1 MIRGTTPTISIDCGG
16 TDLTEWD
23 SVWLTFEYP
32 GGRLTK
38 TGADISVD
46 HDGVSCTLAQAD
58 TLAFPEN
65 GRVKVQ
71 LRAER
76 GNGASAIACDVMSF
90 TAREVLLEEVIPLS
104 ATEGA

>member
-1 MIRGTTPTISIDCGG
+1 MIRGTTPTITIDTGG

-23 SVWLTFEYP
+23 SVWLTFEHS
-32 GGRLTK
+32 GGQITK
-38 TGADISVD
+38 TGADLSVD
-46 HDGVSCTLAQAD
+46 EDGVSCTLTQAD

-76 GNGASAIACDVMSF
+76 DSGASAIACDVMSF
-90 TAREVLLEEVIPLS
+90 SAREVLLEEVIPLS
-104 ATEGA
+104 AGD